1 MAAAALLQRIHGE
14 LMGGKWLSILTS
26 LSYTGLQ
33 ASLSALDPRLPEL
46 GKQNCVSP
54 GVDTQE
60 GAG

>member
-26 LSYTGLQ
+26 LSLLQ
-33 ASLSALDPRLPEL
+33 ASVSVLDPRLPEL

-54 GVDTQE
+54 GVDSQE